1 MTTCPNCNQPISEED
16 DICPNCGFNLKKYRD
31 DFFTDKHQKAKF
43 EQPDEGEKII
53 SRAAYREEFIPEKQ
67 NTTVQRMIA
76 WVRKNATLVF
86 LLGVFLLILMS
97 FSRAAGWIGFL
108 ALMVWLYIVCD
119 RKEKI
124 EQYTV
129 DKRLTQKLDQVGS
142 DIFNRVDAREDKMK
156 QRNQRF
162 VQKHPRMENHV
173 REIKES
179 RKHHFNYVQISVILT
194 ALISLIVLFTD
205 SGASV
210 SAVSYTQRMSI
221 SNVLFSLAGRLLSS
235 GATSWYAIILYVAW
249 LLLFLFPIFIIY
261 NVLKNTKGSQT
272 LAFLLSLVESAFLI
286 YMIFKM
292 SSAVRASTGLLAQV
306 TSQLLSYAVSLGASA
321 YFMILAS
328 VLTTILA
335 GYNLFRQNKSKTEQ

>member
-1 MTTCPNCNQPISEED
+1 MTTCPNCGQQINENDE
-16 DICPNCGFNLKKYRD
+16 ICPNCGFNLKKYRD
-31 DFFTDKHQKAKF
+31 DFFTDQHQKAKF
-43 EQPDEGEKII
+43 EQPNEGEKII

-76 WVRKNATLVF
+76 WIRKNATLVF

-97 FSRAAGWIGFL
+97 FSRTAGWISFF
-108 ALMVWLYIVCD
+108 ALLVWLYVVCD

-129 DKRLTQKLDQVGS
+129 DQRLTQKLDQVGS
-142 DIFNRVDAREDKMK
+142 NIFNRVDAGEVKVK
-156 QRNQRF
+156 QRNQEF
-162 VQKHPRMENHV
+162 VQKHPRVENHV
-173 REIKES
+173 REIKDG
-179 RKHHFNYVQISVILT
+179 RKHHFNYIQLSVILT

-210 SAVSYTQRMSI
+210 SAVGYTQRMSI

-235 GATSWYAIILYVAW
+235 GTTSWYAIILYGVW
-249 LLLFLFPIFIIY
+249 LLLFLIPIFIIY
-261 NVLKNTKGSQT
+261 NILKNTKGSQM
-272 LAFLLSLVESAFLI
+272 LAFVLSLIESVFLI
-286 YMIFKM
+286 YMVLEM
-292 SSAVRASTGLLAQV
+292 TRAVHASSSVLAQL
-306 TSQLLSYAVSLGASA
+306 TSQFLSYAVSLGAST

-335 GYNLFRQNKSKTEQ
+335 GYNLFKRNELKNA

>member
-1 MTTCPNCNQPISEED
+1 MTTCPNCGHKISETD

-31 DFFTDKHQKAKF
+31 DFFTDQHQKAKF
-43 EQPDEGEKII
+43 EEPDEGEKII

-86 LLGVFLLILMS
+86 LLGVLLLILMS
-97 FSRAAGWIGFL
+97 FSRAAGWTGFL

-119 RKEKI
+119 RKDKI

-129 DKRLTQKLDQVGS
+129 DKRLTQKIDRIGS
-142 DIFNRVDAREDKMK
+142 DVFNRVDARESKVK
-156 QRNQRF
+156 AKNREF
-162 VQKHPRMENHV
+162 VQKHPRVENRV
-173 REIKES
+173 REIKDG

-194 ALISLIVLFTD
+194 ALVSLIVLFTD
-205 SGASV
+205 SGASF
-210 SAVSYTQRMSI
+210 YTQRMSI

-235 GATSWYAIILYVAW
+235 GATSWYALILYVVW

-261 NVLKNTKGSQT
+261 NVLKNTKASQT
-272 LAFLLSLVESAFLI
+272 LAFFLSLIESVFLI
-286 YMIFKM
+286 YIVFQM
-292 SSAVRASTGLLAQV
+292 SSAVGASTGVLAQL
-306 TSQLLSYAVSLGASA
+306 TSQLMSYAVSLGASA

-335 GYNLFRQNKSKTEQ
+335 GYNLFKKNKTKNEQ